1 MFTQRITTRINL
13 FIKIIFKVHPA
24 NHTIKCTQKN
34 LSNKDETPN
43 HEEKGQKHMFLTNKT
58 YLKPH
63 KPAVAM
69 PENGPQENSSWKES
83 VSQPQTS
90 INA

>member
-13 FIKIIFKVHPA
+13 LNKIIYKVDQA

-43 HEEKGQKHMFLTNKT
+43 HEEKGQKHMVLTTT

-63 KPAVAM
+63 KAAVAM
-69 PENGPQENSSWKES
+69 PEYGPQEKQFLKGISES
-83 VSQPQTS
+83 TT
-90 INA
+90 N